1 MSLVRLA
8 WHFFALSF
16 VAFGA
21 ATSVLPEIHRVLVD
35 STHAMSDGEFGGL
48 FAMSQA
54 APGTNVMFV
63 TVLGWQVAG
72 LAGAFATTASFLVP
86 TGLIAVAVE
95 RYGARHHKA
104 RWHVAIRQ
112 ALVPVTI
119 GLLLS
124 TGYILGS
131 DTMTP
136 CGIGLMLVTIGVLMR
151 TPWSPLWLTALGA
164 LLGALGLV

>member
-1 MSLVRLA
+1 MTLPQLA
-8 WHFFALSF
+8 WHFFILCF

-21 ATSVLPEIHRVLVD
+21 ATSIVPDLHRVFIDAHV
-35 STHAMSDGEFGGL
+35 MSDAEFGGL

-72 LAGAFATTASFLVP
+72 LPGAFTTTLSFLAP

-95 RYGARHHKA
+95 RFGSRYHKA
-104 RWHVAIRQ
+104 TWHVIIRRSL
-112 ALVPVTI
+112 APITI
-119 GLLLS
+119 GLLAS
-124 TGYILGS
+124 TGYLLGRG
-131 DTMTP
+131 TMTP
-136 CGIGLMLVTIGVLMR
+136 FGIALFLATIGVL
-151 TPWSPLWLTALGA
+151 TWTKWTPLWMTGLGA

>member
-1 MSLVRLA
+1 MTLIRLA

-72 LAGAFATTASFLVP
+72 LAGAVTTTASFLVP
-86 TGLIAVAVE
+86 TGLIALAVE

-124 TGYILGS
+124 TGYLLGS
-131 DTMTP
+131 GTMTP

-151 TPWSPLWLTALGA
+151 TTWSPLWLTALGA